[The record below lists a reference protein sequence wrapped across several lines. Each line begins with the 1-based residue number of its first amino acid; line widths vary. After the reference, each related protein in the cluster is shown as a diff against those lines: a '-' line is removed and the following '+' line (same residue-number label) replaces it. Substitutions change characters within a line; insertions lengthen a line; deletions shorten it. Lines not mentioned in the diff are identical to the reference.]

1 MQRQRRHFVY
11 EADYKIKDSLGN
23 ILSVEWIYHS
33 LPSRHPIVGKILFP
47 CLFFFLLLKIR
58 LQAAY
63 LYRKFFA
70 LFWFIVLIS
79 FLGLSIK

>member
-1 MQRQRRHFVY
+1 MY

-47 CLFFFLLLKIR
+47 CLFFFAPKNKATGSI
-58 LQAAY
+58 
-63 LYRKFFA
+63 
-70 LFWFIVLIS
+70 FI
-79 FLGLSIK
+79 